1 MSTAATG
8 GAIAAAAAAE
18 AKRKREE
25 EEERMTTYG
34 NSDLEG
40 WEFKIVRSN
49 MGKFRNYET
58 VKRICDEEAASGWEL
73 VEKFDDSRLR
83 FKRKTS
89 HRAQDAHR
97 PTDPYRTET
106 GIASSTLGLFI
117 TGTLL
122 AVIGIVLAVV
132 FMLR

>member
-1 MSTAATG
+1 MSTAASG

-18 AKRKREE
+18 AKRRKEE
-25 EEERMTTYG
+25 EEERMTTYN

-40 WEFKIVRSN
+40 WEFKIVRSS
-49 MGKFRNYET
+49 MGRFRNYET
-58 VKRICDEEAASGWEL
+58 VKRICDEEAAAGWEL
-73 VEKFDDSRLR
+73 VEKFDDYRLR

-97 PTDPYRTET
+97 SVDPYRTET
-106 GIASSTLGLFI
+106 GITSGKLGLVI
-117 TGTLL
+117 IGAILL
-122 AVIGIVLAVV
+122 LVGLILALV